1 MADRRQKR
9 RQAPQTCGVCGKP
22 AKSREYSPVWGEIVR
37 TLYHLDGSPAG
48 EGRCK
53 SGGSAN

>member
-9 RQAPQTCGVCGKP
+9 RQAPQTCGVCGKL
-22 AKSREYSPVWGEIVR
+22 AKAREYSPAWGEIVR

-53 SGGSAN
+53 AGEKAI